1 MSLSLAWFAVNG
13 LAPEDFLD
21 RAGFEDTGEADEYF
35 DAEHSGGD
43 LPGGWYVVVTAQAD
57 LLDPARLTQWSEG
70 CRLVAVVVHEDT
82 STSLAM
88 EWRDGRQVWSAFHDG
103 SAEKKQLEVEGNLP
117 DIFDAIRQDLMAV
130 QAEAASEGAEF
141 DAGYD
146 IPLDI
151 AEDIT
156 GFRHD
161 ALGFD
166 EDIPV
171 FNLLE
176 RTRIAEA

>member
-1 MSLSLAWFAVNG
+1 MTLSLAWFAIQG
-13 LAPEDFLD
+13 LAPDEFLD
-21 RAGFEDTGEADEYF
+21 RAGFEDTGEPDEYF
-35 DAEHSGGD
+35 DAEHSAGD
-43 LPGGWYVVVTAQAD
+43 LPGGWYVVVTAQAG
-57 LLDPARLTQWSEG
+57 LLDPARLAQWSAG
-70 CRLVAVVVHEDT
+70 GRLVAVVVHEDT
-82 STSLAM
+82 ATSLAT

-103 SAEKKQLEVEGNLP
+103 SAEKKQLEVEGKLP
-117 DIFDAIRQDLMAV
+117 DIFDAIREDLMAV
-130 QAEAASEGAEF
+130 QAEAVSEGDYF

-146 IPLDI
+146 IPLDL

-171 FNLLE
+171 FNVLE

>member
-1 MSLSLAWFAVNG
+1 MSLSLAWFAVHG
-13 LAPEDFLD
+13 LSQDAFLD

-35 DAEHSGGD
+35 DAEHSAGE
-43 LPGGWYVVVTAQAD
+43 LAGGWYVVVTAQAD
-57 LLDPARLTQWSEG
+57 LLDPVRLAQWSAG

-82 STSLAM
+82 ATSFAM
-88 EWRDGRQVWSAFHDG
+88 EWRDGRQVWSAFYDG
-103 SAEKKQLEVEGNLP
+103 SAEKKQLEVEGALP
-117 DIFDAIRQDLMAV
+117 EIFEELWRDAVAV
-130 QAEAASEGAEF
+130 QAEAASEGADF
-141 DAGYD
+141 HAGYD
-146 IPLDI
+146 IPLDL

-171 FNLLE
+171 FNVLE
-176 RTRIAEA
+176 RIRVAEG